1 MTSQDQNI
9 DVVIFGSRVSV
20 TTDEP
25 EQIKRFAEI
34 LNSELGELSNSNPGV
49 KPNLILILQC
59 LQMFAKITKL
69 EKDLDDLN
77 KERETLDKML
87 KGFLLSID

>member
-1 MTSQDQNI
+1 MTSQDEKI

-25 EQIKRFAEI
+25 EQIKKFADI
-34 LNSELGELSNSNPGV
+34 LNSELSELSNLNPGV
-49 KPNLILILQC
+49 KPNLILILKC
-59 LQMFAKITKL
+59 LQMFANISKL
-69 EKDLDDLN
+69 EKDYDDLI
-77 KERETLDKML
+77 KERETLDKIL

>member
-1 MTSQDQNI
+1 MTTQDEKI

-20 TTDEP
+20 NTDAP
-25 EQIKRFAEI
+25 EEIKKFAEI
-34 LNSELGELSNSNPGV
+34 LNSELSELSSMNPGT

-59 LQMFAKITKL
+59 LQMFAKMSKL
-69 EKDLDDLN
+69 ENDLADLI
-77 KERETLDKML
+77 KERETLDKIL